1 MFGEQKFLEKFA
13 AYVGYLCWLTV
24 TLLAESFSTGLH
36 VDIMMGMLSF
46 ANLFFLASELGDLLR
61 SRSPRTHF
69 SSFWNVLDT
78 CATVS
83 VFFIPLLHFNGR

>member
-13 AYVGYLCWLTV
+13 AYIGYLCWLTA
-24 TLLAESFSTGLH
+24 TLLAESFYTDLF
-36 VDIMMGMLSF
+36 VDIMMGILSVM
-46 ANLFFLASELGDLLR
+46 NGFFLMSELGDLLR
-61 SRSPRTHF
+61 SPSTHF

-83 VFFIPLLHFNGR
+83 VFFVPLLHANGR

>member
-13 AYVGYLCWLTV
+13 AYVGYLCWLTA
-24 TLLAESFSTGLH
+24 TLLAESFYTDLF
-36 VDIMMGMLSF
+36 VDIMMGILSVMNF
-46 ANLFFLASELGDLLR
+46 SFLMSELNDLR
-61 SRSPRTHF
+61 SSLRTYF

-83 VFFIPLLHFNGR
+83 VFFVPLLHFNGR